1 MSMIDGSGPEVIWV
15 QVAWQLELRLTT
27 LSDFVSGGGNDARL
41 QASMMTVPEDLCL
54 VTNLSKWIVL
64 RLI

>member
-41 QASMMTVPEDLCL
+41 QASAMTVPGYLCL
-54 VTNLSKWIVL
+54 VT
-64 RLI
+64 